1 MINYTELTLTIP
13 YPSIDFVLCY
23 LIVGS
28 LYSMYTSTRPGYN
41 GFGITLAGHAIVVI
55 VWLPVLAYFKIK
67 GVIGND

>member
-28 LYSMYTSTRPGYN
+28 LFNMYTSTRPGYG
-41 GFGITLAGHAIVVI
+41 GFVITATGCCVATIG
-55 VWLPVLAYFKIK
+55 WLP
-67 GVIGND
+67 GVIYCKYKRMMGR